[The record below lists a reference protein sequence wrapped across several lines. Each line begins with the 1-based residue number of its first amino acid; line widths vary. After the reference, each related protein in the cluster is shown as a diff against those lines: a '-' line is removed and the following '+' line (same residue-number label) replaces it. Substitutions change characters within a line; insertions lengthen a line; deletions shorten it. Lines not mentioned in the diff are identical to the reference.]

1 MRPPAMRAV
10 FARPSTSFRRRWL
23 VVVLSLLAACGGNRY
38 VPPPPAEVT
47 VAHPIERDVTIYSE
61 FSGHTVALK
70 AVDVRARVQGYLQ
83 SFHFQPGSDVKEG
96 DLLFVI
102 EPNLYEAREQQ
113 FEADLARAEAQEEA
127 ANQQLA
133 IAESIFQK
141 NAGSKTDLV
150 QKTQARDEARAA
162 VAQARANVAAA
173 KLDLSYTHIY
183 APISGRIDRNYVDVG
198 NLVGA
203 GQPTLLA
210 SIVSYEPIYAYFD
223 VSERDLLHY
232 PELLGRHEG
241 DAAPAERPI
250 AYLGLVTEDGFPHA
264 GTIDYSSN
272 RVDPSTGT
280 IEVRAVFPNPDHR
293 LVPGLFVRVR
303 VPASRGHALLVP
315 DDALAVD
322 QSGHYVL
329 VVDDKNVVQHQRV
342 KTGALVDGMRVIEDG
357 LAANVRVIVNGLQRA
372 RPGSEVKPVE
382 VTPSGSAEQRR
393 PERAG

>member
-1 MRPPAMRAV
+1 M
-10 FARPSTSFRRRWL
+10 RRWRE
-23 VVVLSLLAACGGNRY
+23 VLTATAVLLGACGGNRY
-38 VPPPPAEVT
+38 VPPPPTEVT
-47 VAHPIERDVTIYSE
+47 VAHPVERDVTTYSE
-61 FSGHTVALK
+61 FSGHTVAVK
-70 AVDVRARVQGYLQ
+70 AVDIRARVQGYLQ

-96 DLLFVI
+96 DLLFVV
-102 EPNLYEAREQQ
+102 EPDLYAARVQQ
-113 FEADLARAEAQEEA
+113 FEADLARAEAQAEA

-141 NAGSKTDLV
+141 HAGSKTDLV

-162 VAQARANVAAA
+162 VAQARANLAAA

-203 GQPTLLA
+203 GQATVLA
-210 SIVSYEPIYAYFD
+210 SIVSYDPIYAYFD

-232 PELLGRHEG
+232 PELLGRHGGGTGEG
-241 DAAPAERPI
+241 ERPVVD
-250 AYLGLVTEDGFPHA
+250 LGLVTEDGFPHQ

-280 IEVRAVFPNPDHR
+280 IEVRAVFANTDHL

-303 VPASRGHALLVP
+303 VPASRGRALLVP
-315 DDALAVD
+315 NDAVAVD

-329 VVDDKNVVQHQRV
+329 VVDDKNVVQHQRI
-342 KTGALVDGMRVIEDG
+342 KTGALVDGMRVIDDG
-357 LAANVRVIVNGLQRA
+357 LSASTRVVVNGLQRA
-372 RPGSEVKPVE
+372 RPGSEVKPLE
-382 VTPSGSAEQRR
+382 VTPNGSAEGTV